1 MPAPQSGQTRLRIAE
16 IKLVLVFLTTANE
29 AIMSL
34 PFLRR
39 FFTADAQNLKR
50 GAAGAFEEG
59 AQGQGLRPLAS
70 DSNVRATELP
80 NALLGKE
87 RSQLTGNIEL
97 PCSQSSHLELLGPAN
112 TRQWKARS

>member
-1 MPAPQSGQTRLRIAE
+1 MHRTLSAGPQVR
-16 IKLVLVFLTTANE
+16 
-29 AIMSL
+29 
-34 PFLRR
+34 
-39 FFTADAQNLKR
+39 
-50 GAAGAFEEG
+50 FEEG
-59 AQGQGLRPLAS
+59 AQGHGLRPLAS

-112 TRQWKARS
+112 TRQSKARS